1 VNHDRD
7 GGLVVLDH
15 EVRRLQQELTELER
29 RPERLEPLRE
39 ILRSVQRLR
48 HAADPDEPR
57 PVRLLRNAVEK
68 VTLHVGRSRLAVTP
82 EVLDFYVDTVD
93 LLEDAVRRWPA
104 GADFDPRRYAE
115 RVRELL
121 DTSAPTRDEAAVG
134 AGPSMAEESVD
145 ETVADSIQLTGPET
159 APHGA
164 ADAFGGAGG
173 AAEGAL
179 PSASGAV
186 EVEEPPDRDAI
197 ELPDEPAAAEE
208 EVEPAYA
215 AAEVEPLAPP
225 DDRREAAERTEA
237 ARPAFAEEGGAAV
250 EVEVL
255 SESDLGFDD
264 RSGFVYADLRDLL
277 AAPWTAPARDE
288 EDRSGAA
295 AAAASER
302 AGGLAASFSTFEEL
316 RETRIETALAAPEPA
331 RAHGAEALAGLRDVL
346 DAFSLSLQDLER
358 SSDRLLEDAGAGIG
372 GETFGALAGRLDA
385 EKRKLLE
392 VFDRAIEGFRRRSG

>member
-121 DTSAPTRDEAAVG
+121 DTSAPTRDEAPVG
-134 AGPSMAEESVD
+134 AGPAMAEELVD

-159 APHGA
+159 GPHRG
-164 ADAFGGAGG
+164 ADAFVGTGG
-173 AAEGAL
+173 AAEEAL
-179 PSASGAV
+179 LSGSGAV
-186 EVEEPPDRDAI
+186 EIEEPPDREAI
-197 ELPDEPAAAEE
+197 ELPNEPAAAEE
-208 EVEPAYA
+208 EIEPAYA
-215 AAEVEPLAPP
+215 AAEVEPVAPP
-225 DDRREAAERTEA
+225 DDRAPAE
-237 ARPAFAEEGGAAV
+237 V
-250 EVEVL
+250 DVL

-277 AAPWTAPARDE
+277 AAPWTAPALDE
-288 EDRSGAA
+288 EDRAGTP

-302 AGGLAASFSTFEEL
+302 PGGLAASFSTFEEL
-316 RETRIETALAAPEPA
+316 RGTQAETALAAPAPA
-331 RAHGAEALAGLRDVL
+331 PAHGAEALAGLRDVL

-392 VFDRAIEGFRRRSG
+392 VFDRAIESFRRRSG